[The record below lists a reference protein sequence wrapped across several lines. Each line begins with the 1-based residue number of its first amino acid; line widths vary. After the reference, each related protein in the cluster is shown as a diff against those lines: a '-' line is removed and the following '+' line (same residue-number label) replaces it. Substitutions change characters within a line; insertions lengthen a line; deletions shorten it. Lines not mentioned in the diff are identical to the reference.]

1 MFNKMGLSAK
11 LTCGFVTLSVVAL
24 LLAAVSV
31 VAMRSLNRTLDS
43 AIQVDARR
51 VELAGRIQYSSADLL
66 RLENG
71 IIFRLMSQ
79 DAAGSDNYKKRA
91 AEVLAELRKE
101 FADLGPLVGEA
112 GARGPVEEM
121 TATVQS
127 WSAVHD
133 ELCAALQAQQYDV
146 AQKIVTERVTPT
158 GERMASLAGA
168 YAQTAGAD
176 LEKARENAGGRERMS
191 LIMIAVFALLSVAC
205 AVAVFWVVRG
215 ANILLRR
222 VSQAMEAHAE
232 QVAQSAAQVSSSSQA
247 QARSASEQT
256 ASLEETSASSEEID
270 GMTRKT
276 AANMALAATRMKET
290 TNVVE
295 TAGRALAEMTVSI
308 QGISESSAKISKII
322 RVIDEIAFQTNILA
336 LNAAVE
342 AARAGEAGMG
352 FAVVA
357 DEVRNLA
364 HRSADA
370 AKETAALIEESVS
383 RSEDGNRKMNTVT
396 DAVRSITENSAHV
409 KKLLDEVNSGTQEQA
424 SGIGHIAEA
433 IVQMQKVT
441 EANAAGAQQGAAA
454 GSELSTQSD
463 EMKRAA
469 QELVA
474 LVGGSRHWVER
485 TGPTENKEVV
495 DSKKNHKR

>member
-11 LTCGFVTLSVVAL
+11 LTGGFVTLSAAAL

-101 FADLGPLVGEA
+101 FAELGPLVGQV
-112 GARGPVEEM
+112 GSQGPVQEM
-121 TATVQS
+121 AATVQS
-127 WSAVHD
+127 WSTVHD
-133 ELCAALQAQQYDV
+133 EMCTALQVQQYDV
-146 AQKIVTERVTPT
+146 AQRIVSDRITPT
-158 GERMASLAGA
+158 GERMASLAGG
-168 YAQTAGAD
+168 YALTARAD
-176 LEKARENAGGRERMS
+176 LESARENAGGRERLS
-191 LIMIAVFALLSVAC
+191 LMMIAAFALLSVVC
-205 AVAVFWVVRG
+205 TVVAFWVVRG

-222 VSQAMEAHAE
+222 VSEAMDAHAE
-232 QVAQSAAQVSSSSQA
+232 QVAQSAAQVSSSSHALA
-247 QARSASEQT
+247 QSASEQT

-276 AANMALAATRMKET
+276 ATNMALVASRMKET
-290 TNVVE
+290 TDVVGA
-295 TAGRALAEMTVSI
+295 AGQALADMTGSMR
-308 QGISESSAKISKII
+308 GIGESSAKISKII

-370 AKETAALIEESVS
+370 ARETAALIEESVS
-383 RSEDGNRKMNTVT
+383 RAEDGNRKMKTVN
-396 DAVRSITENSAHV
+396 DAVQSITEISAQV

-424 SGIGHIAEA
+424 SGIRHIAEA
-433 IVQMQKVT
+433 ILQMQKVT
-441 EANAAGAQQGAAA
+441 EANAAGAEQSAAA
-454 GSELSTQSD
+454 GGQLSTRSD
-463 EMKRAA
+463 QMKHAA
-469 QELVA
+469 RELVV
-474 LVGGSRHWVER
+474 LVGGR
-485 TGPTENKEVV
+485 K
-495 DSKKNHKR
+495 